1 MYLHLSVLHNRLGPD
16 TINITSVTWNP
27 HDPLQLCCGLAD
39 GTIAMWDLDPT
50 FRHPP
55 TPNNP
60 TGKSSSSSTSSS
72 GAGACAGSN
81 LMSSTVNAV
90 TLAKSREKEKG
101 NRNDVTLPSACDT
114 GPRSGISTDYLSN
127 STAWEPC
134 KDRKFALPHPST
146 WLADHN
152 TDFSIAPRSALKSVS
167 YCPYNPHLLMT
178 SGYESAIKVCHLSS
192 VALNECINIGHI
204 YILELMYLMDY
215 FIAIF

>member
-1 MYLHLSVLHNRLGPD
+1 MSFLFFCLTSTPTFLFSFNCSGPD

-50 FRHPP
+50 FCHPP
-55 TPNNP
+55 THSNP
-60 TGKSSSSSTSSS
+60 SGKSSSSSSS
-72 GAGACAGSN
+72 GTGTGSGSD
-81 LMSSTVNAV
+81 LMSSAVNAV
-90 TLAKSREKEKG
+90 TLAQSREKEKG

-114 GPRSGISTDYLSN
+114 GPRSEISTDYLSN

-134 KDRKFALPHPST
+134 RDRKFTIPHPST

-167 YCPYNPHLLMT
+167 FCPYNPHLLMT
-178 SGYESAIKVCHLSS
+178 SGYESAIKVRHLSS
-192 VALNECINIGHI
+192 LELTVALLICIM
-204 YILELMYLMDY
+204 L
-215 FIAIF
+215 